1 MIELFIKNFEHDNL
15 LVKIYVDDIISDV
28 TNESLCKDFYEM
40 IHNEFEILTMREIHY
55 FLGL

>member
-1 MIELFIKNFEHDNL
+1 MLIELFIKNFEHDNL

-40 IHNEFEILTMREIHY
+40 IHNEF
-55 FLGL
+55 